1 MKENKKSVSTKSV
14 SSHCKESKEEQE
26 DFIMLPTVDF
36 CFKELMQND
45 NIRKNIIAALL
56 NVPSGEVENTELMP
70 TILRKESKDDK
81 YGILDVR
88 VKLKNGEQIDFEM
101 QVEAF
106 DCWANRSVYY
116 LSKMYTSEM
125 KEGEGYDCLKKCIHV
140 SILAYDHFL
149 DDKECYRRIAFCD
162 AKTGKEYTD
171 LMEIHILELSKLP
184 PEEKNE
190 TSLLQWMRF
199 LGGKTRKD
207 FEEMAKKNSELEEA
221 YDVLDKLSA
230 DEKKRLE
237 YETRQRA
244 IRDYNIG
251 MLTAERRGIEAGRKI
266 GITEGRTEGRAEGES
281 RINRLNVELSK
292 RGRTEDILKAA
303 VDKEYQEKLLKE
315 FEL

>member
-1 MKENKKSVSTKSV
+1 MKE
-14 SSHCKESKEEQE
+14 
-26 DFIMLPTVDF
+26 M
-36 CFKELMQND
+36 
-45 NIRKNIIAALL
+45 
-56 NVPSGEVENTELMP
+56 
-70 TILRKESKDDK
+70 
-81 YGILDVR
+81 
-88 VKLKNGEQIDFEM
+88 
-101 QVEAF
+101 
-106 DCWANRSVYY
+106 
-116 LSKMYTSEM
+116 
-125 KEGEGYDCLKKCIHV
+125 
-140 SILAYDHFL
+140 
-149 DDKECYRRIAFCD
+149 
-162 AKTGKEYTD
+162 
-171 LMEIHILELSKLP
+171 HILELSKLP

-207 FEEMAKKNSELEEA
+207 FEKMAKKNSELEEA

-292 RGRTEDILKAA
+292 RGRTEDILKE
-303 VDKEYQEKLLKE
+303 VVKNHKRQEKILFSLASCHPCRIPFFKPSGKYAHQYRHQIVYDNKCSSNTCL
-315 FEL
+315 FQ

>member
-1 MKENKKSVSTKSV
+1 M
-14 SSHCKESKEEQE
+14 
-26 DFIMLPTVDF
+26 F
-36 CFKELMQND
+36 
-45 NIRKNIIAALL
+45 
-56 NVPSGEVENTELMP
+56 
-70 TILRKESKDDK
+70 
-81 YGILDVR
+81 
-88 VKLKNGEQIDFEM
+88 
-101 QVEAF
+101 F
-106 DCWANRSVYY
+106 D
-116 LSKMYTSEM
+116 T
-125 KEGEGYDCLKKCIHV
+125 
-140 SILAYDHFL
+140 
-149 DDKECYRRIAFCD
+149 
-162 AKTGKEYTD
+162 KTGKEYAD
-171 LMEIHILELSKLP
+171 LMEMHILELSKLP

-266 GITEGRTEGRAEGES
+266 GIEEGKVEGRAEGREEGRAEGEN
-281 RINRLNVELSK
+281 RINQLNIELSK
-292 RGRTEDILKAA
+292 LGRTEDILKAA

>member
-1 MKENKKSVSTKSV
+1 MRKTSKPKKTKP
-14 SSHCKESKEEQE
+14 
-26 DFIMLPTVDF
+26 DNFIMLPTVDF
-36 CFKELMQND
+36 CFKELMQD
-45 NIRKNIIAALL
+45 EKVRKGLIAALL
-56 NVPSGEVENTELMP
+56 NVEPTEVESTTLMP
-70 TILRKESKDDK
+70 TILRKRYPEDK

-88 VKLKNGEQIDFEM
+88 VELKSGVQIDLEM
-101 QVEAF
+101 QVESYEF
-106 DCWANRSVYY
+106 WANRSVYY
-116 LSKMYTSEM
+116 LSKMYAGEI

-140 SILAYDHFL
+140 SILAYNHFR

-162 AKTGKEYTD
+162 TKTGKEYTD
-171 LMEIHILELSKLP
+171 LMEMHILELSKLP

-221 YDVLDKLSA
+221 YDVLEKLSA

-266 GITEGRTEGRAEGES
+266 GMEEGREKGRTEGVN
-281 RINRLNVELSK
+281 RINQLNIELSK
-292 RGRTEDILKAA
+292 LGRTEDILKAA
-303 VDKEYQEKLLKE
+303 VDKEYQEKLLKD

>member
-1 MKENKKSVSTKSV
+1 MKENKKSVSTRRAL
-14 SSHCKESKEEQE
+14 SHCKASKANQE
-26 DFIMLPTVDF
+26 DFIMLPTVD

-56 NVPSGEVENTELMP
+56 NVPPSEVENTELMP

-88 VKLKNGEQIDFEM
+88 VKLKDGEQIDFEM

-116 LSKMYTSEM
+116 LSKMYAGEI

-140 SILAYDHFL
+140 SILAYDHFQ
-149 DDKECYRRIAFCD
+149 DDKECYRRIVFCD

-171 LMEIHILELSKLP
+171 LMEMHILELSKLP

-251 MLTAERRGIEAGRKI
+251 MLTAERRGIENGRKI
-266 GITEGRTEGRAEGES
+266 GIEEGRAE
-281 RINRLNVELSK
+281 INQLILELSK
-292 RGRTEDILKAA
+292 LGRTEDITKAA
-303 VDKEYQEKLLKE
+303 ADKEYQRKLLKE
-315 FEL
+315 FGLH

>member
-1 MKENKKSVSTKSV
+1 MKENKKSVSTKRA
-14 SSHCKESKEEQE
+14 SSHCKASKEKQE

-56 NVPSGEVENTELMP
+56 NVPSSEVENTELMP

-88 VKLKNGEQIDFEM
+88 VRLKDGEQIDFEM

-116 LSKMYTSEM
+116 LSKMYAGEI

-162 AKTGKEYTD
+162 TKTGKEYTD
-171 LMEIHILELSKLP
+171 LMEMHILELSKLP

-199 LGGKTRKD
+199 LGGKCRED
-207 FEEMAKKNSELEEA
+207 FKKMAENNSTFEEA
-221 YDVLDKLSA
+221 YDVLDRLSA

-237 YETRQRA
+237 YEARQKA
-244 IRDYNIG
+244 IRDHDI
-251 MLTAERRGIEAGRKI
+251 MMKTAKRLGLEAGI
-266 GITEGRTEGRAEGES
+266 AEGREKGIAEGREQE
-281 RINRLNVELSK
+281 K
-292 RGRTEDILKAA
+292 RNIIREMLQDHIPDYKIKQYTGAT
-303 VDKEYQEKLLKE
+303 DKEISEEKSRL
-315 FEL
+315 F

>member
-1 MKENKKSVSTKSV
+1 
-14 SSHCKESKEEQE
+14 
-26 DFIMLPTVDF
+26 
-36 CFKELMQND
+36 
-45 NIRKNIIAALL
+45 
-56 NVPSGEVENTELMP
+56 
-70 TILRKESKDDK
+70 
-81 YGILDVR
+81 
-88 VKLKNGEQIDFEM
+88 
-101 QVEAF
+101 
-106 DCWANRSVYY
+106 
-116 LSKMYTSEM
+116 MYTSEI

-140 SILAYDHFL
+140 SILAYNHFR

-162 AKTGKEYTD
+162 TKTGKEYTD
-171 LMEIHILELSKLP
+171 LMEMHILELSKLP

-251 MLTAERRGIEAGRKI
+251 MLTAERRGIENGRKI
-266 GITEGRTEGRAEGES
+266 GIEEGRAE
-281 RINRLNVELSK
+281 INQLILELSK
-292 RGRTEDILKAA
+292 LGRTEDITKAA
-303 VDKEYQEKLLKE
+303 ADKEYQRKLLKE
-315 FEL
+315 FGLH